1 MATQD
6 APMKS
11 PHIADISRADFAAR
25 VIEQSHKV
33 PVLVDFWAP
42 WCGPCR
48 MLTPVLERL
57 AEEYAGR
64 FFLAKVNT
72 DVEQELALQ
81 FHIRGI
87 PAVKLFRNG
96 RVVGEFVGV
105 QPEPVVRDLIE
116 RLLPTEADIA
126 VERADALASAG
137 RRMEAIA
144 LLRKAVAKEAS
155 NDRAKLALARLLLEE
170 ADGRKEVLDES
181 ERVLESLSIRAA
193 GEPEVE
199 NVRLRLSLHRVAAEA
214 PPRAALEQ
222 ALAADPGDMH
232 ARYQLAARF
241 ALAGEYE
248 PAMEQLLEIVRRD
261 RKFEDDAGRKTLVGL
276 FRMLGNQNPLVT
288 RYRALLSS
296 TLA

>member
-1 MATQD
+1 
-6 APMKS
+6 MKS
-11 PHIADISRADFAAR
+11 PHIADVSRTDFAAR

-116 RLLPTEADIA
+116 RFLPTEADIA
-126 VERADALASAG
+126 VERADALAGAG
-137 RRMEAIA
+137 RRTEALA
-144 LLRKAVAKEAS
+144 LLREAVAKEAA

-170 ADGRKEVLDES
+170 ADERKEALDES

-193 GEPEVE
+193 GEAEVD
-199 NVRLRLSLHRVAAEA
+199 NVRLRLSLHRIAAEA

-222 ALAADPGDMH
+222 AVAADPGDVR
-232 ARYQLAARF
+232 ARYRLAARL

-248 PAMEQLLEIVRRD
+248 PAMQQLLEIVRRD

-276 FRMLGNQNPLVT
+276 FRLLGNQNPLVT
-288 RYRALLSS
+288 RYRTLLSS
-296 TLA
+296 ALA